1 MPQAVASSSC
11 KGLDNGRAHLV
22 DIDDQEENTLIANLV
37 AANGIVTVWTGMG
50 DIQTGESHTY
60 APKHTGRH
68 THTHVCNCMYVYMYV
83 RIVLYVY

>member
-1 MPQAVASSSC
+1 M
-11 KGLDNGRAHLV
+11 GLDNGRAHLV
-22 DIDDQEENTLIANLV
+22 DIDDQEENTLIANLI

-50 DIQTGESHTY
+50 DFQTGESHTY

-68 THTHVCNCMYVYMYV
+68 THTYVCMYVYMYV